1 MANPKRKAAKKR
13 SRAAKE
19 KLKRNAGDRSA
30 RSRPAKGAPRSGTL
44 GRGANPE
51 RVKAILRGLDEAYPA
66 STTALKHDNAFQ
78 LLISTILSAQST
90 DVRVNM
96 VTPGLF
102 EKYPTPAA
110 LAYANPKDIEQEIRS
125 TGFYRNKTKSII
137 GASKKIVEE
146 FHGEVPRTMEEIL
159 TLPGVARKT
168 ANVVLGTAFGIASGI
183 VVDTHVQRVSGR
195 LDLTKN
201 ADPKKIETDLMKIIP
216 QDRWILFSHQLIW
229 HGRRVCQA
237 RKPKCIECNLEKMCY
252 SKDKTI

>member
-1 MANPKRKAAKKR
+1 MANPKNRAAKKR
-13 SRAAKE
+13 SRVAK
-19 KLKRNAGDRSA
+19 KVRRRNASA
-30 RSRPAKGAPRSGTL
+30 RSRPTKGAQHGGAY

-51 RVKAILRGLDEAYPA
+51 RVRAILRGLDEAYPA
-66 STTALKHDNAFQ
+66 VTSALNHENEFQ

-102 EKYPTPAA
+102 KKYPSPEA
-110 LAYANPKDIEQEIRS
+110 LAYANPRDIEEEIRS

-146 FHGEVPRTMEEIL
+146 FHGEVPRTMEQIL

-168 ANVVLGTAFGIASGI
+168 ANVVLGTAFGIPSGI

-201 ADPKKIETDLMKIIP
+201 TDPKKIETDLMKIIP
-216 QDRWILFSHQLIW
+216 ENHWILFSHQLIW

-237 RKPKCIECNLEKMCY
+237 RKPKCIECNLEKICY
-252 SKDKTI
+252 SKDKTV